1 MKPYPIYKNVHYFRK
16 DVEVMGFNRS
26 LALEYVKKYWD
37 TFNPEFQQ
45 YENDCTNFVSQCWN
59 YAGIP
64 MTIGWHGGKTF
75 SAEHP
80 GYTNTDSWVDT
91 DAFYEYMTHEVRGAT
106 PVAIVKWSSTEV
118 NIGDVVQFWN
128 PGDQRWSHAGII
140 TATDGPYGMT
150 YGAHT
155 DPHLNKPLSDV
166 YPKSYT
172 ELRFICPVNI
182 IE

>member
-1 MKPYPIYKNVHYFRK
+1 
-16 DVEVMGFNRS
+16 
-26 LALEYVKKYWD
+26 
-37 TFNPEFQQ
+37 
-45 YENDCTNFVSQCWN
+45 
-59 YAGIP
+59 
-64 MTIGWHGGKTF
+64 
-75 SAEHP
+75 
-80 GYTNTDSWVDT
+80 
-91 DAFYEYMTHEVRGAT
+91 MTHEVRGAT
-106 PVAIVKWSSTEV
+106 PIAIVKWSSTEV